1 MNQVIGILII
11 LIGFAIAYWMDFSL
25 VSDLIA
31 LGALFLGGKIAGF
44 QIDNMETKK
53 MQWEIRCPDCGEL
66 IHYEGPQIS
75 LDPGTIGVPNA

>member
-44 QIDNMETKK
+44 RLTIWKQKK
-53 MQWEIRCPDCGEL
+53 CNGKFDVL
-66 IHYEGPQIS
+66 IVVNSYIMKV
-75 LDPGTIGVPNA
+75 LKYL